1 MASIVSHKHKFIF
14 CHIPRTGGTSFTEF
28 IKPYLGKDDEIEPFD
43 KHQPLYAF
51 KIGRI
56 GKVFDQYRKISIIRH
71 PYTRF
76 LSLLHNNPPMSVENA
91 VEGDEYW
98 WSMKRWL
105 CDVDGKLLCNYL
117 MRFEELED
125 YVRTFM
131 VKLVLFNRAFNYGV
145 IPDQPF
151 PHLNKGKSMLISSSE
166 TGKHKRLILEKYKED
181 FELFNYDRNTL

>member
-1 MASIVSHKHKFIF
+1 MSSIVSHKHKFIF

-28 IKPYLGKDDEIEPFD
+28 IKPYLGKDDEIEPFE

-56 GKVFDQYRKISIIRH
+56 SKVFDQYRKISIIRH

-76 LSLLHNNPPMSVENA
+76 MSLLYNNPPMSIEYA

-105 CDVDGKLLCNYL
+105 CDVDGKVLFNDILK
-117 MRFEELED
+117 FEELPECA
-125 YVRTFM
+125 YNFM
-131 VKLVLFNRAFNYGV
+131 KTLGIVDIKT
-145 IPDQPF
+145 PF
-151 PHLNKGKSMLISSSE
+151 PHLNKGESHIDLLTDRKCFIDCA
-166 TGKHKRLILEKYKED
+166 KEKYKED
-181 FELFNYDRNTL
+181 FELFNYK